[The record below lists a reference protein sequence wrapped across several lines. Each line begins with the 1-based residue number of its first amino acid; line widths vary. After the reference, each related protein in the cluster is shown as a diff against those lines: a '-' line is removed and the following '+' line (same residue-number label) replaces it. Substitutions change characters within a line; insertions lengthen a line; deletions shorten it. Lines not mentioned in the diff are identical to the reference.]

1 MTFNMSFQAAARD
14 AQKNNIKKN
23 IIEKYDI

>member
-1 MTFNMSFQAAARD
+1 MSFQAAARD